1 MEMKAPE
8 QQGCE
13 GKSKWPFQALLW
25 SQVQQNSPGDE
36 VINFCPSK
44 VFCINSHKIMIE

>member
-44 VFCINSHKIMIE
+44 SILHKQPQKYD